1 MLSKCANPDCSTPFL
16 YLREGKLFRMEI
28 PVDGTSE
35 NGQTTSVATNAAVRY
50 RVEFFWLCD
59 YCSNRMT
66 VAWKHGQ
73 GVRAVPLR
81 QYKAAS

>member
-35 NGQTTSVATNAAVRY
+35 NDAATSAAVRY

-66 VAWKHGQ
+66 LAWKRGQ